1 MADSHQGWIT
11 MHSTEMK
18 NKVALIGGSFDPVHL
33 GHLMLFHSAW
43 KYIEIEELVV
53 IPALLSNF
61 KQDRKPVSFEDR
73 AEMLEQAFLDYRDLF
88 KDSDLKLTLSR
99 IEGERGGVSFTSD
112 TIRAL
117 YDRYA
122 ENGKVNFIIG
132 DDLASSLD
140 KWHDFEYLKSHV
152 RFFCFKRDDGEIR
165 KVDAEIHFID
175 SDIYKA
181 SSTDVRKGDG
191 SLLSRRVREYID
203 EHHLY

>member
-61 KQDRKPVSFEDR
+61 KQDREPVSFEDR

-99 IEGERGGVSFTSD
+99 IEGERGGISFTSD

-152 RFFCFKRDDGEIR
+152 RFFCFKRDDGEVR

>member
-61 KQDRKPVSFEDR
+61 KQYRKPVSFEDR

-99 IEGERGGVSFTSD
+99 IEGERGGISFTSD

>member
-99 IEGERGGVSFTSD
+99 IEGERGGISFTSD

-140 KWHDFEYLKSHV
+140 KWQDFEYLKSHV
-152 RFFCFKRDDGEIR
+152 RFFCFKRDDGEVR

>member
-1 MADSHQGWIT
+1 

-99 IEGERGGVSFTSD
+99 IEGERGGISFTSD

>member
-99 IEGERGGVSFTSD
+99 IEGERGGISFTSD

-191 SLLSRRVREYID
+191 RLLSRRVREYID

>member
-99 IEGERGGVSFTSD
+99 IEGERGGISFTSD

>member
-99 IEGERGGVSFTSD
+99 IEGERGGISFTSD

-152 RFFCFKRDDGEIR
+152 RFFCFKRDDGEVR

>member
-1 MADSHQGWIT
+1 M
-11 MHSTEMK
+11 
-18 NKVALIGGSFDPVHL
+18 P
-33 GHLMLFHSAW
+33 FHSAW

-99 IEGERGGVSFTSD
+99 IEGERGGISFTSD

-175 SDIYKA
+175 SDIYKT

>member
-1 MADSHQGWIT
+1 